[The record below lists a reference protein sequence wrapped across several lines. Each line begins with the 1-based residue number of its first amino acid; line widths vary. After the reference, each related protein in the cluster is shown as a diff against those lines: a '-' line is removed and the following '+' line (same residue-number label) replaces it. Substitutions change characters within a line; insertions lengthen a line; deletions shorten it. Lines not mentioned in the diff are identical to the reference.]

1 MANQRSRS
9 FTPSTLAATGPHGL
23 RSGLGRVDRVGDNL
37 DKMADGDWYITDA
50 SVLDLQ
56 RERQALMERYNATTV
71 ADPITRRALLLEL
84 MGVIGDD
91 VEVRSPVYVDY
102 GSHVRIGT
110 GVFLNYGCQLA
121 DVAAITIGDH
131 CQVGPNVS
139 FLTPIHPVDPQRREG
154 KWETAKPITLGR
166 NVWVG
171 GGAIVCPGV
180 TIGDDTVVGAGA
192 VVTKDLPARVIA
204 VGNPARVVREI
215 D

>member
-1 MANQRSRS
+1 MS
-9 FTPSTLAATGPHGL
+9 
-23 RSGLGRVDRVGDNL
+23 DNL
-37 DKMADGDWYITDA
+37 DKMSGGDWYITDA

-56 RERQALMERYNATTV
+56 RERQALMERYNATTI
-71 ADPITRRALLLEL
+71 ADPITRRELLIEL

-102 GSHVRIGT
+102 GSHIRIGT

-121 DVAAITIGDH
+121 DVALITIGDH
-131 CQVGPNVS
+131 CQIGPNVQ
-139 FLTPIHPVDPQRREG
+139 FLTPVHPVDPQRRED

-171 GGAIVCPGV
+171 GGAILCPGV
-180 TIGDDTVVGAGA
+180 TVGDDTVVGAGA